1 MWKKRL
7 LSWNN
12 QHHQLLCFVME
23 GKNGHRRFWLKG
35 DEIQQ
40 FRFMLQS
47 LLTSAIT
54 CLQPMDNPTS
64 TNLFNVI
71 YKILE
76 ISQCEVLFSHGIY
89 KWPYIF
95 KTKDRHLN
103 LQDQN
108 GKDKKY
114 QKVKAQRPKS
124 WSKTLQAVKSRHKDL
139 NPDPKHFKQCN
150 KNRHYLQWPTQPNP
164 GLPHP

>member
-1 MWKKRL
+1 MTKQSNWPIDHFKINANYCARLSLTWKKGLRLPLMWKKRL
-7 LSWNN
+7 SSWNN

-124 WSKTLQAVKSRHKDL
+124 WSKTLQAV
-139 NPDPKHFKQCN
+139 
-150 KNRHYLQWPTQPNP
+150 
-164 GLPHP
+164 